1 MENGCCMLGIVFS
14 VICIISF
21 IWSLF
26 AGTTPEISA
35 AVLDGAGRAVRVT
48 LSLIGA
54 MSLWNGVM
62 EVLREAGAITRLSAL
77 LSPLMKLIFPETS
90 RTKKGLDS
98 AVACIAANLLGI
110 GNAATPLA
118 ISALNEMQSSQ
129 SEPERASDDAVTLT
143 VLNTAS
149 FSVIP
154 TTVLALRRAAGA
166 SVMFALLPKIWLCG
180 LIGTLTALVSSKL
193 VCRAFRR

>member
-1 MENGCCMLGIVFS
+1 MLGIVFS

-21 IWSLF
+21 IWSIF

-35 AVLDGAGRAVRVT
+35 AVLDGAGRAVSVT
-48 LSLIGA
+48 LSLI
-54 MSLWNGVM
+54 GVM

-129 SEPERASDDAVTLT
+129 PEPERASDDAVTLT

-154 TTVLALRRAAGA
+154 TTVLALRRASGA